1 MDTRDTGSIGTGN
14 VVHRH
19 HDETRHHFSEILDEI
34 RNGMVE
40 MGSLVVENAR
50 RASVAL
56 VENRLEMVQGI
67 IDGDKEVNQRYAE
80 LERLTFET
88 LARQQPVAKDLRFL
102 VSSTR
107 ILYEL
112 ERTGDLVVNIAYIVN
127 DLHGLP
133 ASAQLRSLVER
144 MAAASCDLFA
154 TAITALG
161 DLDEVVG
168 RRLDADDDVVDELV
182 EAFYE
187 QIGKERE
194 VIGLE
199 AGIALNRLGRFW
211 ERIGDHAVNIGEN
224 TVYIVTAEFPGDT
237 HLALRDED

>member
-1 MDTRDTGSIGTGN
+1 MDTQDTGSIDTGH

-67 IDGDKEVNQRYAE
+67 IDADKEVNQRYAE

-102 VSSTR
+102 VSLWPRYSRYRGFHTW
-107 ILYEL
+107 LQSVPGSL
-112 ERTGDLVVNIAYIVN
+112 
-127 DLHGLP
+127 
-133 ASAQLRSLVER
+133 LRG
-144 MAAASCDLFA
+144 A
-154 TAITALG
+154 T
-161 DLDEVVG
+161 
-168 RRLDADDDVVDELV
+168 
-182 EAFYE
+182 
-187 QIGKERE
+187 
-194 VIGLE
+194 
-199 AGIALNRLGRFW
+199 
-211 ERIGDHAVNIGEN
+211 
-224 TVYIVTAEFPGDT
+224 
-237 HLALRDED
+237 